1 MSIFIDRE
9 KELLVLNERFRS
21 NRAEFI
27 ILYGRRRIGKSELIE
42 QFLKSARGIR
52 FLARE
57 ESRHLQLKKFSLT
70 CAEYFFEDFLKTTSF
85 SDWDSFFSYLADR
98 TGERLVVAI
107 DEFPYLVKEDPSLP
121 SIIQEFWD
129 RRIKDSNMVLILCGS
144 SISMMEEL
152 TMEHKSP
159 LFGRR
164 TGQILLRGLRFVD
177 ILDYTGDF
185 VTAVQMY
192 SVFGGTPAYF
202 MATEKGKSVFE
213 NIVQRILSV
222 DAVLYKDVEFVLR
235 MELSEPR
242 YYFSILLSIAKGNN
256 RIGLIMNDCGLS
268 KGLIT
273 KYLSILIDLQ
283 LVQRRVPVT
292 ETHKSRKGLY
302 ILSDNLFDFWF
313 RFVHPN
319 MERIERG
326 EGDMVLESSV
336 RPQFSSYAGKHFE
349 AIVEDLFLE
358 FNPHGLLPFR
368 FETIGSWWDKG
379 VEIDLVALSETER
392 ACLFCE
398 CKWQDAV
405 NAEQI
410 LSLLKEKAAGVPWNR
425 ENRLEYF
432 CIVAR
437 SFSVRCAGADRT
449 DHILCLD
456 ADDLARLHQQSRT
469 G

>member
-9 KELLVLNERFRS
+9 SELSVLHERYRS
-21 NRAEFI
+21 QSAEFI

-42 QFLKSARGIR
+42 QFLASVHGIR

-70 CAEYFFEDFLKTTSF
+70 CADYFSEDFLKTTSF
-85 SDWDSFFSYLADR
+85 SDWDGFFSFLAGR
-98 TGERLVVAI
+98 AGERLVIAI

-129 RRIKDSNMVLILCGS
+129 RNLKNTKIVFILCGS

-152 TMEHKSP
+152 TMQHKSP

-164 TGQILLRGLRFVD
+164 TGQILLNGLRFVD

-185 VTAVQMY
+185 VHAVQLY

-202 MATEKGKSVFE
+202 MGVEKDRSVFV
-213 NIVQRILSV
+213 NIAKRILSV
-222 DAVLYKDVEFVLR
+222 DAYLYKDVEFVLR

-256 RIGLIMNDCGLS
+256 RIGLIMNDTGLA

-273 KYLSILIDLQ
+273 KYLSVLIDLQ
-283 LVQRRVPVT
+283 LVQRKVPVT
-292 ETHKSRKGLY
+292 ETQKSRKGLY
-302 ILSDNLFDFWF
+302 VLCDNLFDFWF

-319 MERIERG
+319 IERIERG
-326 EGDMVLESSV
+326 DGNLVLESTV
-336 RPQFSSYAGKHFE
+336 RPQFSQYVGKHFE
-349 AIVEDLFLE
+349 SIVEDLFYE
-358 FNPHGLLPFR
+358 FNRAGLLPFR

-379 VEIDLVALSETER
+379 QEIDLVALR
-392 ACLFCE
+392 QPDPAILFCE

-405 NAEQI
+405 NADKV
-410 LSLLKEKAAGVPWNR
+410 LSQLKDKAAGVPWNK

-437 SFSVRCAGADRT
+437 SFSVRCDGADH
-449 DHILCLD
+449 DDSILCLD
-456 ADDLARLHQQSRT
+456 VDDLARLHQHCRT